1 VVRGAAAATT
11 LLLALWGCGDGAA
24 PDGGAA
30 SVPATGPSWAPGMST
45 EQSRAFLAAV
55 LEHFASEGTVVRVE
69 DGWIVPEG
77 DDAAVRYGL
86 TNVAQACVAAP
97 EEQWP
102 AVIAEHFQALRSS
115 QGDLEGW
122 LAKMKDWDTA
132 RRHLRLRVHHRDLE
146 LPAELGALQRVDL
159 PGTTTV
165 VSLDL
170 PVSVVTPGAKDL
182 QAWGK
187 SAEEVW
193 AAALA
198 NERAASMPA
207 PEELSVGAG
216 SALLAFEADHF
227 FVASIALRPDQL
239 PGEPPPHGWLLAV
252 PTRNFALAYPVTGL
266 GVMQAVTKLGQ
277 VVPKSSAAGPG
288 SVSRHLYWWDGTTY
302 HCIRTTGEGANA
314 SVELGDAFT
323 GLLNRL
329 ASGK

>member
-1 VVRGAAAATT
+1 MTGAQART
-11 LLLALWGCGDGAA
+11 LLAVAL
-24 PDGGAA
+24 
-30 SVPATGPSWAPGMST
+30 
-45 EQSRAFLAAV
+45 EY
-55 LEHFASEGTVVRVE
+55 FAERGTAVRVE
-69 DGWIVPEG
+69 DGWIIPAG
-77 DDAAVRYGL
+77 DGEPVRYGL
-86 TNVAQACVAAP
+86 TNLAQACAQAP
-97 EEQWP
+97 EAQWP
-102 AVIAEHFQALRSS
+102 ALVANHFDHIRAS

-122 LAKMKDWDTA
+122 LEKLKDWETA
-132 RRHLRLRVHHRDLE
+132 KRHLRLRLHPGDLHLQ
-146 LPAELGALQRVDL
+146 LPAELGALQRTDL
-159 PGTTTV
+159 PDTRTV
-165 VSLDL
+165 VALDL
-170 PVSVVTPGAKDL
+170 PMNVLTPGAKEL
-182 QAWGK
+182 AAWGK

-227 FVASIALRPDQL
+227 FVASIALRPD
-239 PGEPPPHGWLLAV
+239 HGWLLAV
-252 PTRNFALAYPVTGL
+252 PTRNFVLAYPVTGL

-277 VVPKSSAAGPG
+277 VVPKSAAAGPG
-288 SVSRHLYWWDGTTY
+288 TVSRHLYWWDGTTY